1 MDFESWLRSTF
12 NACYFNWYQCQY
24 IRLFSSF
31 HFRSRFVRCFRQKK
45 TKNTIFEMNSSVVFR
60 VWYKK
65 KNQTKNKESTN
76 CIQWKAL
83 QGWFVSTVCNFV
95 SGEKESQ
102 KKQKER
108 QKKNTPHPKQRDIRI
123 GDVCTNWHETWYYH
137 HHPSIET

>member
-60 VWYKK
+60 VWYLK
-65 KNQTKNKESTN
+65 KNQTKNTESTN

-108 QKKNTPHPKQRDIRI
+108 QKKTLLIQNREIYALVMCVRI
-123 GDVCTNWHETWYYH
+123 DMKRGIIIIIHR
-137 HHPSIET
+137 